1 MSCLATRW
9 REASMSENRESSLL
23 DGATTAWSK
32 QRTEKKRKESIDEQG
47 GGEATTIF
55 PSLKG
60 TSIISKVGTYLAFL
74 SHPDALISPRPA
86 SRMSQQMLSAAFQTT
101 RKTSYYTPVCL
112 LINPPSSLP
121 VSIRCTIQHQNTN
134 AVQLYC
140 INCIY
145 CSVARIRVEGIRL
158 LFWNR
163 VVLHLRHRVW
173 I

>member
-1 MSCLATRW
+1 MSHLATRW
-9 REASMSENRESSLL
+9 RETSMSENRESSRL

-32 QRTEKKRKESIDEQG
+32 PNWKKRKESIDEQG

-60 TSIISKVGTYLAFL
+60 TSIISQVGTYLAFH
-74 SHPDALISPRPA
+74 SHKDTLISHCPA
-86 SRMSQQMLSAAFQTT
+86 SSMSQQMLSAAFQTT

-121 VSIRCTIQHQNTN
+121 ASIRCTIQHQHTN

-145 CSVARIRVEGIRL
+145 CSFARIRL
-158 LFWNR
+158 LFWNK
-163 VVLHLRHRVW
+163 VVLHLRHKVW